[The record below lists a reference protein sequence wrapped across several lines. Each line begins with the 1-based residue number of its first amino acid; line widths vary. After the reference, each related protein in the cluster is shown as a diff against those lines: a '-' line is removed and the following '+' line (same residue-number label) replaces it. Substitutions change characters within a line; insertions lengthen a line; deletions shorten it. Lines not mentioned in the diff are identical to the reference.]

1 MTLTTVGPR
10 WADAASFSIGWSG
23 HRCSACA
30 VISRGAGTCRQ
41 GQTCRGSWTQQH
53 LNSSTWKWNSIQLIV
68 NENPTAHLHVCFSR
82 FKFASQKSVLFYCGR
97 HPGKS
102 NQAQINRNSLWPSST
117 HLCARAL
124 IELGTRCSSSTRYN
138 FVWLLVFT
146 HICRCSC
153 QQRVSVQKSKLF
165 L

>member
-53 LNSSTWKWNSIQLIV
+53 LKMKFNTIDCQWKSYCTSSRLLLKIQICFTKVGFILLWQASREEQSSTNKQ
-68 NENPTAHLHVCFSR
+68 EFSLAKQHSSLCTCIDWAGHQV
-82 FKFASQKSVLFYCGR
+82 FQF
-97 HPGKS
+97 
-102 NQAQINRNSLWPSST
+102 NSLQFCLATGIYS
-117 HLCARAL
+117 HLQMFMPA
-124 IELGTRCSSSTRYN
+124 
-138 FVWLLVFT
+138 
-146 HICRCSC
+146 
-153 QQRVSVQKSKLF
+153 KSFCPKV
-165 L
+165 